1 MKRENTIKTKL
12 QWCLEKQDRNLL
24 IDALGLFLKKNMY
37 LDHFRFT
44 PNTWTLGTL
53 EVCKKWSLTEQKEYL
68 NRGHKTFVV
77 KKMRKWENWLVNQA
91 FFILSSVSLKI
102 SKRPFFQAIHALCV
116 PNLAATW
123 RTHKHF
129 YPNASLGIIFDG
141 FEAFVGNS
149 RFFFCLNF

>member
-1 MKRENTIKTKL
+1 MLRKTRQKL
-12 QWCLEKQDRNLL
+12 TYY
-24 IDALGLFLKKNMY
+24 FLKNQY
-37 LDHFRFT
+37 LDHFRST

-77 KKMRKWENWLVNQA
+77 KKKMRKWENWLVNQA

-149 RFFFCLNF
+149 RFFLLKLLRLRKKCNSTTTERCN

>member
-1 MKRENTIKTKL
+1 MKRENTIKTEL
-12 QWCLEKQDRNLL
+12 QWCLEKQDRNQASSRGQHWNSFSVWL
-24 IDALGLFLKKNMY
+24 NES
-37 LDHFRFT
+37 LDHFRYSKYL
-44 PNTWTLGTL
+44 NSWNLRL
-53 EVCKKWSLTEQKEYL
+53 VRKWSLAEQKEYL

-91 FFILSSVSLKI
+91 FFILCSSVSLKI

-149 RFFFCLNF
+149 RFFA

>member
-1 MKRENTIKTKL
+1 MLRKTRQKL
-12 QWCLEKQDRNLL
+12 TYY
-24 IDALGLFLKKNMY
+24 FLKNQH
-37 LDHFRFT
+37 LDDLIT
-44 PNTWTLGTL
+44 SALLQILELL

-149 RFFFCLNF
+149 RFFFA

>member
-1 MKRENTIKTKL
+1 MLRKTRQKL
-12 QWCLEKQDRNLL
+12 TYN
-24 IDALGLFLKKNMY
+24 FLKNQH
-37 LDHFRFT
+37 LDDLIT
-44 PNTWTLGTL
+44 SALLQILELL

-149 RFFFCLNF
+149 RFFA